1 MTEAATV
8 LARSTL
14 FGALPQ
20 TIRVDVGRL
29 MSPVGFEGGELV
41 FGHGSP
47 GDHLIVVEEGR
58 LEASLPVPRGEPV
71 ALSAIGPGDVIGELS
86 LLGDGCRTATVCALE
101 PSRGWRLDRRAFE
114 TLRVGTEGAATAV
127 AGLIGR
133 QAVQRLAALYRRT
146 AAELPA
152 DPPPASRPTEATPTV
167 ETDADDSDYLSTIRF
182 FEHFEPDAIPAVVR
196 GLPRLAVPR
205 GEVIVEVGAAPRA
218 LWIVI
223 RGAVETVIRG
233 RDVSRRMRLAGP
245 GRAVGQTGLLG
256 ERDVVDRVESRARE
270 RAVLIELSWNRVHE
284 LLGGKDRASHA
295 FANALWTDTV
305 RALQSGE
312 RPLAQMSV
320 AQPRDRPQSAETIR
334 QVRLECRTTT
344 RSGSP
349 VEQRC
354 RTPGRPRSTLPRTSN
369 DRQRDASHY
378 SERGDAWGRPTD
390 KHGLEAHRPTRPG
403 RQFSPGSP
411 RAWGD
416 RV

>member
-1 MTEAATV
+1 MFGSSSCERGSGARVTEAATV

-58 LEASLPVPRGEPV
+58 LEASLPVPGGEPV
-71 ALSAIGPGDVIGELS
+71 VLSAIGSGDVIGELS
-86 LLGDGCRTATVCALE
+86 LLGDGRRTATVCALE
-101 PSRGWRLDRRAFE
+101 PSRGWRLDRPAFE
-114 TLRVGTEGAATAV
+114 ALRVGTDRAATAV

-146 AAELPA
+146 ATEMPA

-167 ETDADDSDYLSTIRF
+167 ESDAGDADDSAYLSTVRF

-205 GEVIVEVGAAPRA
+205 GEVIVEAGAAPRT

-245 GRAVGQTGLLG
+245 GRAVGHTGLLG
-256 ERDVVDRVESRARE
+256 KGDVVDHVESRARE

-284 LLGGKDRASHA
+284 LLGGEDRASHA

-320 AQPRDRPQSAETIR
+320 ARA
-334 QVRLECRTTT
+334 
-344 RSGSP
+344 
-349 VEQRC
+349 
-354 RTPGRPRSTLPRTSN
+354 
-369 DRQRDASHY
+369 
-378 SERGDAWGRPTD
+378 
-390 KHGLEAHRPTRPG
+390 TRPAG
-403 RQFSPGSP
+403 FG
-411 RAWGD
+411 
-416 RV
+416 